1 MSNEFYLFIHVAATT
16 SLLSAAAMPFLLTS
30 TDRVSKWL
38 RGRTTDSQH
47 ATCLFLV
54 VRRLLLMA
62 LFDITTGE
70 HDEYCYLTL
79 GKQADQSFYI

>member
-16 SLLSAAAMPFLLTS
+16 SLHSAAAMPFLLT
-30 TDRVSKWL
+30 TADRVSKWF
-38 RGRTTDSQH
+38 GGHTTDSQH
-47 ATCLFLV
+47 ATGLFLV

-70 HDEYCYLTL
+70 RDEYC
-79 GKQADQSFYI
+79 